1 VPNADILRRV
11 FSLMDERDV
20 SAIRELIAPEFRAV
34 FGGNPPMSAD
44 EWAGMSEMMYTA
56 FPDGTHTIHEA
67 FEIGDRVVLRGSFS
81 GTHSGDFMGIPPTG
95 KEITITFLNLDR
107 FADGKLVEHRAEVD
121 MLGLLQQLDAIPS
134 AATA

>member
-11 FSLMDERDV
+11 FSLMDEKDV

-34 FGGNPPMSAD
+34 LGGNPPMSAD
-44 EWAGMSEMMYTA
+44 EWAGMGEMMYA
-56 FPDGTHTIHEA
+56 AVPDGTHTIHET
-67 FEIGDRVVLRGSFS
+67 FEIGDRVVLRGSFD
-81 GTHSGDFMGIPPTG
+81 GTHAGDFMGIPPTG
-95 KEITITFLNLDR
+95 KEITVTFLNLDR